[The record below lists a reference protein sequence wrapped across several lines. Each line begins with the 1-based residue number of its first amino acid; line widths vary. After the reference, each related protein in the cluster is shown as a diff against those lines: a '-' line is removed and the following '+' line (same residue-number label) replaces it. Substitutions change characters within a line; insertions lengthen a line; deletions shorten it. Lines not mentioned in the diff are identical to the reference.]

1 VSPIRVERGRAV
13 TNPVVLG
20 ENDPSS
26 LADFFDPMFVRSV
39 LGKVVVVDF
48 YFDSALAKL
57 FCDYLL
63 TQ

>member
-1 VSPIRVERGRAV
+1 VSPIRLERGRPV

-20 ENDPSS
+20 ENDPSFF
-26 LADFFDPMFVRSV
+26 ADFFDPMFVRSV
-39 LGKVVVVDF
+39 LGKVFVVDF

-63 TQ
+63 AQ